1 MHVRSHLG
9 HAQSHLA
16 IQATHMSYERMPFV
30 HRTPGAAD
38 ILYVMAAPL
47 EYGPHLKSRI
57 NPLMT
62 GIGPVEAAI
71 VVTEALCQL
80 KAANKMPAIVVSLGS
95 AGSARLEQLG
105 VYQATSVSYRDMDA
119 SALGFEPGVTPLL
132 DLPATL
138 ELGPFVPGIPK
149 ATLSSGAN
157 VVSGTAYDRIG
168 TDMVDMETYA
178 VLRVCQ
184 RFTLPLIALRGISDG
199 DEELSHLD
207 DWQQYLHIVDEKLA
221 HAVDL
226 LEAAISQGTLE

>member
-1 MHVRSHLG
+1 
-9 HAQSHLA
+9 
-16 IQATHMSYERMPFV
+16 MSNGFMPFV

-62 GIGPVEAAI
+62 GVGPVEAAI
-71 VVTEALCQL
+71 AVTEALTTL

-138 ELGPFVPGIPK
+138 ELGPFIPGIQK
-149 ATLSSGAN
+149 ATLSTGAN

-199 DEELSHLD
+199 DQELSHLD
-207 DWQQYLHIVDEKLA
+207 DWRQYLHIVDEKLA

>member
-1 MHVRSHLG
+1 
-9 HAQSHLA
+9 
-16 IQATHMSYERMPFV
+16 MPFV

>member
-1 MHVRSHLG
+1 MRSL
-9 HAQSHLA
+9 LA
-16 IQATHMSYERMPFV
+16 SALSLWPNGCMPFV

-38 ILYVMAAPL
+38 ILYVMAAPA

-62 GIGPVEAAI
+62 GIGPVEAAV
-71 VVTEALCQL
+71 VVTEALATL

-95 AGSARLEQLG
+95 AGSATLEQTG
-105 VYQATSVSYRDMDA
+105 VYQASSVSYRDMDA
-119 SALGFEPGVTPLL
+119 SALGFERGVTPLL
-132 DLPATL
+132 NLPATL

-149 ATLSSGAN
+149 ATLSTGAN
-157 VVSGTAYDRIG
+157 VVSGVAYDRAG

-178 VLRVCQ
+178 VLRACQ

-199 DEELSHLD
+199 DRELQHLD
-207 DWQQYLHIVDEKLA
+207 DWTQYLHVIDEKLA

-226 LEAAISQGTLE
+226 LEAAISEGTLE